1 MKFYNYFIDNFT
13 IIIGAAIG
21 MLLLILFFRNV
32 ALKIGLVDV
41 PNARKIHSN
50 PVPMVGGLALF
61 IMSTLML
68 PVVSAVNLFSFYL
81 VLASGLVVVIGLL
94 DDLYQLSAFWRFLIQ
109 ILASLIVIY
118 FSQVQ
123 LHSFGF
129 LLNSSWD
136 LYLGVF
142 AIPVTI
148 FGVVGVINALNMADG
163 VDGLAAMTF
172 SLPVFVLIGLSS
184 LSAFNLWLFML
195 LICVFVFVFFNK
207 TSKYKV
213 FLGDNGSLL
222 LGFILAWLLVYCS
235 QGESASIKPVSALY
249 LVALPVYD
257 TIFVMLRRL
266 FKGRSPFKPDK
277 THLHHLFLAQQL
289 SQTQV
294 LMVML
299 LCQSVFI
306 FLGVIFLK
314 LNLAEHL
321 QFYIFVGISALYYQ
335 IVKKVWSRINLKE

>member
-1 MKFYNYFIDNFT
+1 MKFYNYFIDNFA
-13 IIIGAAIG
+13 INIGAAIG

-61 IMSTLML
+61 MMSALLL
-68 PVVSAVNLFSFYL
+68 PVVSAVNIFSFYL
-81 VLASGLVVVIGLL
+81 VLASGLIVTIGLL

-118 FSQVQ
+118 FSQIQ
-123 LHSFGF
+123 LHTFGF

-142 AIPVTI
+142 AIPFTV

-184 LSAFNLWLFML
+184 QSTFNLWLFIL
-195 LICVFVFVFFNK
+195 LICVVVFVFFNK
-207 TSKYKV
+207 TSKYKI

-222 LGFILAWLLVYCS
+222 LGFILAWLLVYFS
-235 QGESASIKPVSALY
+235 QGESAPIKPVSALY

-266 FKGRSPFKPDK
+266 FKRRSPFKPDK
-277 THLHHLFLAQQL
+277 THLHHLFLAQKL
-289 SQTQV
+289 SHTQV
-294 LMVML
+294 LMAMMF
-299 LCQSVFI
+299 CQSVFI
-306 FLGVIFLK
+306 FLGVFFLEIK
-314 LNLAEHL
+314 LAEHL
-321 QFYIFVGISALYYQ
+321 QFYIFVGISALYYH
-335 IVKKVWSRINLKE
+335 IVKNVWSRINLKD